1 MHAAVRSTHFEILPV
16 ADEAGIASV
25 LNLDLDPDCLKL
37 LNAAASGDISDAST
51 MTTGISGDAGRCEL
65 LKGPNSPSATSPA
78 LHQPSCANQRCDE
91 EEDDDDELLVSLN
104 TEGLTNAV
112 DLSDSNLLATDM
124 LRVLCYPMSKK
135 QKDLISDHPSGCT
148 SSSLLK
154 PLKLSLDYEAAAL
167 SMNAILASDTPEEK
181 NVSNAAALPF
191 GDCVNDCVNNTD

>member
-1 MHAAVRSTHFEILPV
+1 VHAAVRSTHFEILPV

-91 EEDDDDELLVSLN
+91 EEDDDDELL
-104 TEGLTNAV
+104 
-112 DLSDSNLLATDM
+112 ATDM